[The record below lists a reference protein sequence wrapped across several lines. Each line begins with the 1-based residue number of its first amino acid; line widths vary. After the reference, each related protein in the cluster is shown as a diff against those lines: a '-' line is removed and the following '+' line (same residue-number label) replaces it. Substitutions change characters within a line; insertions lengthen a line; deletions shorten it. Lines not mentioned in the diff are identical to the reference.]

1 MLVDTLL
8 LGTVIVVLLIFM
20 AIADFSVF
28 SVFEGGVQW
37 VTAAILGVAI
47 ALFSGGYFML
57 FEWLMRG
64 QTPGKRALKI
74 RVIRDD
80 GTPATIH
87 EVLVRNVL
95 RLVDFLPGL
104 YGVGAL
110 VMFPSRLSKR
120 LGDIAAGTIV
130 VKESQLDYRP
140 PMRNTSCTRCLIG
153 EINAELTVAERRLIT
168 GFLQR
173 RTDLPKAREELAERL
188 ARPLF
193 EKYGGE
199 WFNAESYLVYLAKG
213 RHHES

>member
-1 MLVDTLL
+1 
-8 LGTVIVVLLIFM
+8 M
-20 AIADFSVF
+20 A
-28 SVFEGGVQW
+28 W
-37 VTAAILGVAI
+37 
-47 ALFSGGYFML
+47 
-57 FEWLMRG
+57 
-64 QTPGKRALKI
+64 
-74 RVIRDD
+74 
-80 GTPATIH
+80 
-87 EVLVRNVL
+87 
-95 RLVDFLPGL
+95 
-104 YGVGAL
+104 AL

-130 VKESQLDYRP
+130 VKESQLDYRARADEKYELHP
-140 PMRNTSCTRCLIG
+140 LLIG

-173 RTDLPKAREELAERL
+173 RTELLPKAREELAERL